1 MSTKSLLIE
10 LDSVHSRLIQHAA
23 VSGFMPRLARL
34 MYGGVCRP
42 VEFEIPLQVAAWQ
55 SSQTGLSA
63 VDHQFV
69 SFDNLRSGS
78 YRNTRGFR
86 HAAHL
91 TRYWDYLSE
100 AGKRVLVFN
109 SVMGKSVS
117 GELNGIHI
125 CAFSTHTT
133 GDYDPIDTYPAHY
146 ASELSHRF
154 PDDLYHIE
162 DWGSQTFLNPSR
174 FLKSVRMNLARK
186 AQVCCEIMERE
197 RWDHVHIG
205 LDDLHGLGHMLI
217 RNLDETLK
225 GASSA
230 GSVDEKSM
238 MFTACS
244 ALDEAIA
251 DVIDAAGPN
260 VNVACLMMG
269 GIDCENT
276 WSHQLDSLLALFRTD
291 GHRGQTRIY
300 NRLGGIWNRL
310 PHTAKRSILPLKSR
324 LRDLYL
330 VNRRRSEP
338 AFSMPLNEESGCIR
352 INLRGREPRGT
363 IEPGAHYER
372 LCAEITTQLESVR
385 DVESGA
391 RLVQEVV
398 HLPTRLKYDP
408 ALPTSLPDLVVVWT
422 RDKTIEEVILANGA
436 RYKRAF
442 RPARAGDHV
451 IDGML
456 ILNGPQWQN
465 VEPEGTCSVLDVTP
479 TILRVHGQPV
489 HRTMP
494 GRPLDECMTGA
505 VAAS

>member
-34 MYGGVCRP
+34 MDGGFCRP

-69 SFDNLRSGS
+69 SFDNLRAGS
-78 YRNTRGFR
+78 YRNMRGFK

-91 TRYWDYLSE
+91 TRYWDHLSQ

-109 SVMGKSVS
+109 SVNGSITR

-125 CAFSTHTT
+125 CGFSTHIS
-133 GDYDPIDTYPAHY
+133 GDYDPVNSYPAHY
-146 ASELSHRF
+146 AEELSRRF
-154 PDDLYHIE
+154 PDDPYHIE
-162 DWGSQTFLNPSR
+162 DWGSQSFLNPSR
-174 FLKSVRMNLARK
+174 LLQGVCLNLARK
-186 AQVCCEIMERE
+186 ARVYCEFMEKE
-197 RWDHVHIG
+197 PWDHVHFG
-205 LDDLHGLGHMLI
+205 FDDLHGLGHMLI

-230 GSVDEKSM
+230 DSADEKSM
-238 MFTACS
+238 MFATCS

-251 DVIDAAGPN
+251 DVIDAAGPD

-269 GIDCENT
+269 GIDRENT
-276 WSHQLDSLLALFRTD
+276 WSHQLDSLLALFRTGGD
-291 GHRGQTRIY
+291 RGQTRIY
-300 NRLGGIWNRL
+300 NSLGGAWNSL
-310 PHTAKRSILPLKSR
+310 PHTAKKLIMPLKTR

-330 VNRRRSEP
+330 MNRRRSEP

-352 INLRGREPRGT
+352 INLRGREPNGT
-363 IEPGAHYER
+363 IEPGAQYDR
-372 LCAEITTQLESVR
+372 LCEQITAQLEGVR
-385 DVESGA
+385 DVASGV

-398 HLPTRLKYDP
+398 HLPTRLQYDP
-408 ALPTSLPDLVVVWT
+408 ALPTSLPDLLVVWT
-422 RDKTIEEVILANGA
+422 RDKTIEEVMTSSGV

-465 VEPEGTCSVLDVTP
+465 LHSEGTCSVLDVAP
-479 TILRVHGQPV
+479 TILQVHGQPV
-489 HRTMP
+489 PPTMP
-494 GRPLDECMTGA
+494 GRPLDVSVTGT